1 MCGIVV
7 RRQGR
12 GTVSPS
18 LLAGL
23 KCLSPRG
30 TDSAGIVLIEEASG
44 AFFVEKV
51 GERPA
56 FAALEERLTARTLPT
71 ALVGMGHVRW
81 ATRGEV
87 AERNAH
93 PHLSPDGRFAL
104 VHNGNVDQTSLVA
117 FRSLVDGDALRSE
130 TDSEVLVAAWARICV
145 EAEARSTP
153 IDARL
158 FADFVARVQGTNVF
172 VCLDRLHPERLF
184 VGVTGVGELY
194 GAHGLEGELVFAS
207 SPYVLMGV
215 AETYVALAPGAY
227 LFGSNETEIPGEPHR
242 FDPGVQAP
250 SAQGFAHIMQAELF
264 HVPGAI
270 RRVVDAYRAEPM
282 RKRIGPSLGGTD
294 RPDEIVFLACGTS
307 LHAAEFLAPFFA
319 TRLGIPVRAIDAT
332 NVIDA
337 PVALYGRHA
346 LVVAISQSGTTTDTL
361 KALADCLAAQRGN
374 DRRISTIGVHNNP
387 MGALAHQVQT
397 SFYTCTGEERATAST
412 MAFFGQCA
420 VLWLLLD
427 ALDPTSTEEMTTST
441 LKELLLLASQLERV
455 REQQGSLVEVAE
467 RLVEVTA
474 FKILALGSDVAIA
487 SEGALKLEEVVYCPS
502 APLPAG
508 RLKHG
513 PLALV
518 PDKATILVLAPK
530 HEHDPRYERL
540 VGAIEDVRTR
550 KGKVVVF
557 TTEGN
562 KDFVDRHVDIVTVP
576 LASNL
581 FAQGLLFA
589 YALQLLSYHLGAL
602 LEREID
608 TPRNLAKTVTVQ

>member
-7 RRQGR
+7 RRQGQ
-12 GTVSPS
+12 GTVGPS

-30 TDSAGIVLIEEASG
+30 TDSAGVVLIDQTG

-56 FAALEERLTARTLPT
+56 FAALEQRLVTHSMPT
-71 ALVGMGHVRW
+71 ALVGVGHVRW

-104 VHNGNVDQTSLVA
+104 VHNGNVDQASLVA
-117 FRSLVDGDALRSE
+117 LRTLVDGDVLQSE
-130 TDSEVLVAAWARICV
+130 TDSEVLVAAWAKSCV

-158 FADFVARVQGTNVF
+158 FAEFVARVQGTNAF
-172 VCLDRLHPERLF
+172 VCLDRLQPERLF

-194 GAHGLEGELVFAS
+194 GALGSEGEFVLAS

-215 AETYVALAPGAY
+215 AETYTALAPGAY
-227 LFGSNETEIPGEPHR
+227 LFGPNQTEIPGEQYQ
-242 FDPGVQAP
+242 FDPGAQAP
-250 SAQGFAHIMQAELF
+250 SADGFAHIMQAELF

-282 RKRIGPSLGGTD
+282 RRRLVTTLVGTD

-307 LHAAEFLAPFFA
+307 LHAAEFLAPLFA

-337 PVALYGRHA
+337 PVALYGPHA

-361 KALADCLAAQRGN
+361 KALADCLAAQRGHA
-374 DRRISTIGVHNNP
+374 RQISTIGVHNNP

-397 SFYTCTGEERATAST
+397 SLYTCTGEERATAST

-427 ALDPTSTEEMTTST
+427 ALDPTSTEGTTIAQFD
-441 LKELLLLASQLERV
+441 ELLQLASQLERV
-455 REQQGSLVEVAE
+455 RERQGGLIGMAE
-467 RLVEVTA
+467 RLVSTTS

-530 HEHDPRYERL
+530 QEHDPRYDRL

-562 KDFVDRHVDIVTVP
+562 EDFGDRSVDVVTVP
-576 LASNL
+576 LAPNL

-589 YALQLLSYHLGAL
+589 YVLQLLSYHLGVL